1 MAIYKKLV
9 LLKLITILIT
19 FSILYMFNLTVDP
32 YGLKKSDKLE
42 SKIIFSQSERI
53 KKIVLSKNFYPEK
66 IFLGTSTVRDG
77 ITKDLY
83 DEKTLNVSFN
93 SQSPFESYNLLIHLN
108 KKNLKEVNIG
118 LDFFIFSKYWEETLY
133 QRGFNENIYD
143 APFKSKIRKLKLN
156 LSKDT
161 LNASLLELKYGND
174 LFLSKSEAKD
184 FFYNFQNTDFEK
196 FDLNKI
202 IYYQKKLRQFNY
214 DENFEYSKSKS
225 KFNSFDSLI
234 KIIKICKKK
243 KIKINL
249 IINPT
254 HRSEKFLL
262 SQIGL
267 KDNFLHWTKFLY
279 KIAKDYDIDL
289 INLSSINGYTDA
301 KISQFNH
308 NFSDPIHFRLN
319 LSNFYMN
326 EIKLNHNSLF
336 YYKNL
341 SHSKFKIN
349 YEHEIDSFKDEL
361 GVSLGRVIEEISFT
375 NFVGIE
381 VNE

>member
-1 MAIYKKLV
+1 M
-9 LLKLITILIT
+9 
-19 FSILYMFNLTVDP
+19 
-32 YGLKKSDKLE
+32 
-42 SKIIFSQSERI
+42 
-53 KKIVLSKNFYPEK
+53 
-66 IFLGTSTVRDG
+66 
-77 ITKDLY
+77 
-83 DEKTLNVSFN
+83 
-93 SQSPFESYNLLIHLN
+93 
-108 KKNLKEVNIG
+108 
-118 LDFFIFSKYWEETLY
+118 
-133 QRGFNENIYD
+133 
-143 APFKSKIRKLKLN
+143 KLN

-184 FFYNFQNTDFEK
+184 FYNFQNTDFEK

-234 KIIKICKKK
+234 KIIKYVKKN
-243 KIKINL
+243 KINL

-267 KDNFLHWTKFLY
+267 KDTYTDKILY

-319 LSNFYMN
+319 LSNF
-326 EIKLNHNSLF
+326 
-336 YYKNL
+336 
-341 SHSKFKIN
+341 
-349 YEHEIDSFKDEL
+349 
-361 GVSLGRVIEEISFT
+361 
-375 NFVGIE
+375 
-381 VNE
+381 